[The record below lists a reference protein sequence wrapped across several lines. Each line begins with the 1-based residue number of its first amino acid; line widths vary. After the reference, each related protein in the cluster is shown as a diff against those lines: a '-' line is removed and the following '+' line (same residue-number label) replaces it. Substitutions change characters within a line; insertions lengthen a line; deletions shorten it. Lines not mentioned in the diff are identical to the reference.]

1 VSNPL
6 TCNSKTSNSKSAQ
19 NAQACEKSK
28 LDSNNRNPLGISS
41 SIVLMFHVQHNKFS
55 SISLIFILPFY
66 VTMMPKIMCP
76 IRLTGQT
83 IVLGNCWCHLLSEQ
97 SGKKEFNNNVLN
109 MLNIKLID
117 ENLLCC
123 TWNINTMDEEI
134 PKGFL
139 LFESN
144 FDFSQA
150 CAFCADFEKFFFA
163 RLFWKQMTSTISEY
177 NCLPS

>member
-1 VSNPL
+1 
-6 TCNSKTSNSKSAQ
+6 
-19 NAQACEKSK
+19 
-28 LDSNNRNPLGISS
+28 
-41 SIVLMFHVQHNKFS
+41 
-55 SISLIFILPFY
+55 
-66 VTMMPKIMCP
+66 MMPKIMCP

-150 CAFCADFEKFFFA
+150 CAFCADFELDVLELHVNGFDTLVFFYIWWLSRMCFILWNM
-163 RLFWKQMTSTISEY
+163 RLFYCEIQWKLGRY
-177 NCLPS
+177 